1 MAEEPHA
8 VAHQASDPS
17 TYCREIETYLCR
29 KNEGHLIRIV
39 GPAFEQV
46 CSWAERGVPLKIAFR
61 GIDRCCERHQ
71 AKGPRRRPVRIEFCE
86 ADVLDA
92 FDDWRRAV
100 GVGGATTPAAG
111 DPEHADRRGSL
122 HAHIERAAARLLA
135 VRPPEGAPRASQ
147 EVADAVFR
155 DLQEL
160 ASAARTAR
168 GASRAAIVE
177 RLSLLDDQLRDAA
190 LASVLPETADRLRRE
205 AEAELAP
212 FAARIAPHV
221 HTHVLSAAYER
232 LVREALGLPTL
243 RYE

>member
-1 MAEEPHA
+1 MAEEPHS
-8 VAHQASDPS
+8 VVPQAADTS

-100 GVGGATTPAAG
+100 GVGGAPTPVNG

-135 VRPPEGAPRASQ
+135 GRSQEGAPRASQ
-147 EVADAVFR
+147 HVTDAVFR
-155 DLQEL
+155 ELQEL
-160 ASAARTAR
+160 ASTARTAR
-168 GASRAAIVE
+168 GASRTAIIE
-177 RLSLLDDQLRDAA
+177 RLNVLDSELRDAA
-190 LASVLPETADRLRRE
+190 IASVLPETAERLRRE

-212 FAARIAPHV
+212 FAVRMAPQV
-221 HTHVLSAAYER
+221 HTEVLSAAYDR

>member
-1 MAEEPHA
+1 MAEEPDVLDHR
-8 VAHQASDPS
+8 ASDPS

-29 KNEGHLIRIV
+29 KNEGHLIRVV

-100 GVGGATTPAAG
+100 GVAGTAQVAG
-111 DPEHADRRGSL
+111 DREHSERRPSL
-122 HAHIERAAARLLA
+122 HAHIDRAAARLRGLQ
-135 VRPPEGAPRASQ
+135 SQ
-147 EVADAVFR
+147 EGRPRSIQDVGDSVLLELQQLADT
-155 DLQEL
+155 
-160 ASAARTAR
+160 ARTVR
-168 GASRAAIVE
+168 GVSRAAIVE
-177 RLSLLDDQLRDAA
+177 RLNILDNALREAA
-190 LASVLPETADRLRRE
+190 LASVLPEAAQRLRRE

-212 FAARIAPHV
+212 FAGRMAPQV
-221 HTHVLSAAYER
+221 QGEIFEAAYER
-232 LVREALGLPTL
+232 LVREAFALPTL